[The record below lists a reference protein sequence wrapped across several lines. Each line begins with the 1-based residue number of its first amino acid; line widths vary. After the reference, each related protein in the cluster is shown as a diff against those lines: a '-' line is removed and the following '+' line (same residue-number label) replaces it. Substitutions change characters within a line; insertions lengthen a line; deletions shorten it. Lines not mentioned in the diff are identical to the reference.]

1 MAYKTLSVA
10 TEDAVTRIQLNRPE
24 ALNALN
30 GALLSEL
37 AAALRAADADPS
49 VRAIVIHGS
58 DKAFAAGADVR
69 EMAGRSF
76 VAAQSDAMFA
86 DGFEALTRCRKPVI
100 AAVAGYCLGGGCELA
115 MACDI
120 VIAADSAKF
129 GLPETNLGIIPGLGG
144 TQRLTRA
151 VGRAKAMDMILTGRF
166 MDAAEAERAGLAAR
180 VVPAAR
186 LLAEAIEAAGKI
198 SAKSALAVS
207 AAKEAVNLAA
217 ETALSE
223 GLRSERRIFNA
234 LFATEDQK
242 EGMAAFLE
250 KRTPQFRDR

>member
-1 MAYKTLSVA
+1 
-10 TEDAVTRIQLNRPE
+10 
-24 ALNALN
+24 
-30 GALLSEL
+30 
-37 AAALRAADADPS
+37 
-49 VRAIVIHGS
+49 
-58 DKAFAAGADVR
+58 
-69 EMAGRSF
+69 
-76 VAAQSDAMFA
+76 
-86 DGFEALTRCRKPVI
+86 
-100 AAVAGYCLGGGCELA
+100 